1 MIIDKL
7 KFRSASASDREV
19 LSKLWQEAFSDGDE
33 FFSLFFDNGF
43 SPANSLCATIDGEV
57 IAALY
62 WFDFIYRGKP
72 IAYIYGVAVFEKH
85 RAIGVGTALMNEA
98 KKVIKSRGYSGI
110 ILLPAK
116 AHLYVYYER
125 IGYKIATKVG
135 KFAVKASESTAE
147 LEIITPDLY
156 EKISEQY
163 LGDDCVKAGDLARNF
178 FGAQYI
184 LAKGNGFLLSGYK
197 QGNKLIASEFLGDR
211 SRAPDALSA
220 LGCAEGEFRGVGEDE
235 GFAMYL
241 ALTDDPAPDYFTMVF
256 D

>member
-85 RAIGVGTALMNEA
+85 RGEGVGTALLNEA
-98 KKVIKSRGYSGI
+98 EKIIKMRGYSGVL
-110 ILLPAK
+110 LLPAK
-116 AHLYVYYER
+116 PPLYSYYER
-125 IGYKIATKVG
+125 FGYKIATKISKFTVNASG
-135 KFAVKASESTAE
+135 KSVP
-147 LEIITPDLY
+147 LEIILPDLY
-156 EKISEQY
+156 EEVGEQFQK
-163 LGDDCVKAGDLARNF
+163 DARVKAGNF
-178 FGAQYI
+178 AKKFLGAQYI
-184 LAKGNGFLLSGYK
+184 LARGEKFLLSGYK
-197 QGNKLIASEFLGDR
+197 QGNKLIASEFLGDMTC
-211 SRAPDALSA
+211 APDVLSA
-220 LGCAEGEFRGVGEDE
+220 LGCEFGEFRTEGDGER
-235 GFAMYL
+235 FAMYH
-241 ALTDDPAPDYFTMVF
+241 AFTDDLAPAYFATVF